1 MAGSHRSSAR
11 QQPTRERSI
20 VIKKLAKSIASHAA
34 KRSRKKDAAV
44 QTHAPVVE
52 QILSEPQ
59 HPLPTSPVPGLIKQL
74 RDPTAEV
81 ARDAAL
87 ALGSLHDTS
96 AVEALC
102 AVLIN
107 QDLYFHCVV
116 RSAAADSLGKLR
128 DRRALNTLLTGVRDP
143 IAETSQQ
150 AIRAL
155 GDESAVPA
163 LIAVAQN
170 ADGYFLPAARQTALE
185 VLAQFSAP
193 AAAQFLRTHKP

>member
-1 MAGSHRSSAR
+1 M
-11 QQPTRERSI
+11 
-20 VIKKLAKSIASHAA
+20 IKKLAKSIANHAA

-74 RDPTAEV
+74 RDPMAEV

-102 AVLIN
+102 AVVLN

-116 RSAAADSLGKLR
+116 RSAAAESLGKLS
-128 DRRALNTLLTGVRDP
+128 DRRALNALLTGVRFPNHVLRD
-143 IAETSQQ
+143 IIE
-150 AIRAL
+150 
-155 GDESAVPA
+155 
-163 LIAVAQN
+163 
-170 ADGYFLPAARQTALE
+170 ALE
-185 VLAQFSAP
+185 GIGMDWNTVPDPDEPEP
-193 AAAQFLRTHKP
+193 AIGS